1 MIRGFHAAA
10 SGLITQQTQLNTI
23 ANNIANVNTTAFKPQ
38 QAAFSS
44 LLYEQLNGGA
54 GNMITN
60 GHGVKVQHTG
70 LNFAQGTPV
79 KTDRPTDLAIL
90 GEGFFAV
97 ESRLNERITYTRD
110 GAFRYAMED
119 GDLYLV
125 NGAGDYVLTRDGERL
140 EIEEGKAFDP
150 SEVGIFFFPN
160 PYGLQPIGGNQY
172 LETEISGEA
181 EEIEDR
187 EELIPTVQVG
197 YLESSA
203 VQLSEEMVKMI
214 EASKGFAF
222 NSRVIQAADEMEKLS
237 NQLR

>member
-1 MIRGFHAAA
+1 MIRGFYAAA
-10 SGLITQQTQLNTI
+10 SGLVTQQTHLNTI

-44 LLYEQLNGGA
+44 LLYENLNGGA
-54 GNMITN
+54 GNLITN

-70 LNFAQGTPV
+70 LDFAQGTPI
-79 KTDRPTDLAIL
+79 KTDKPTDLAIL
-90 GEGFFAV
+90 GEGFFAI
-97 ESRLNERITYTRD
+97 ENRWDEGITYTRD

-119 GDLYLV
+119 GDMYLV
-125 NGAGDYVLTRDGERL
+125 NGAGDYVLTMDGDRM
-140 EIEEGKAFDP
+140 EIEAGEVFDV
-150 SEVGIFFFPN
+150 SEVGVFSFPN
-160 PYGLQPIGGNQY
+160 PYGLQAIGGNQY
-172 LETEISGEA
+172 LETELSGEA
-181 EEIEDR
+181 EEM
-187 EELIPTVQVG
+187 EEPAPVVKTG

-203 VQLSEEMVKMI
+203 VQLAEEMVKMI